1 MTNKVFVPL
10 YRKIYQALKDQILS
24 GGYPV
29 GQRIPYE
36 RELCQQFQVERV
48 TVRKA
53 LQMLSEEGLIEKRS
67 GVGSFVT
74 GRKADTPPVTESGAN
89 ILFVMRQNQNDIRHN
104 TTSCNTKLFFS
115 MEELCRQNGYLLS
128 YVGLDENSDLVSIV
142 KEHAVCGVFLVSS
155 YHERAIED
163 MRALNIPTVLLNHQD
178 ENLLSI
184 MPDNLGMLKQVITYL
199 AEMGHRRIA
208 YIDGMKDS
216 CNAEERWEGFKIA
229 MYLNGL
235 AVDPSL
241 YFVGNWTF
249 EGGEAAA
256 RELLQVKELPTA
268 VFAASDMMAAGAMDV
283 LKHHGLRIPQDISVI
298 GYDNLDIDTV
308 LSPQLSSAT
317 VDFRQMSSVAFEHLQ
332 AIMRMGTRDTDHYTI
347 RMPAILIRRAS
358 VAPPAGEQPG

>member
-1 MTNKVFVPL
+1 MSKVFVPM
-10 YRKIYQALKDQILS
+10 YRKIYQELKQEIL
-24 GGYPV
+24 GGSYTA
-29 GQRIPYE
+29 GQRLPYE
-36 RELCQQFQVERV
+36 RELCQRFAVERV

-53 LQMLSEEGLIEKRS
+53 LQMLSDEGLIEKRS
-67 GVGSFVT
+67 GIGSFVT
-74 GRKADTPPVTESGAN
+74 GRKDDAPPVVTESSAN

-163 MRALNIPTVLLNHQD
+163 MRALNTPTVLLNHQD
-178 ENLLSI
+178 ANLLSI

-216 CNAEERWEGFKIA
+216 CNAVERWEGFKIA

-235 AVDPSL
+235 TVDPSL

-256 RELLQVKELPTA
+256 RELLKARELPTA

-283 LKHHGLRIPQDISVI
+283 LKNHGLRIPQDISVI

-308 LSPQLSSAT
+308 LSPPLSSAT
-317 VDFRQMSSVAFEHLQ
+317 VDFRQMCSVAFEHLQ
-332 AIMRMGTRDTDHYTI
+332 SIMRTGARNTDHYTI
-347 RMPAILIRRAS
+347 RMPAVLIRRAS
-358 VAPPAGEQPG
+358 VAPPGEA